1 MSDRHYDVVIHGA
14 GMAGLMFAA
23 ALLPSGLRIALVE
36 PQRLRRWRAAGEP
49 ELRVSALT
57 IATERMLRSLGCWE
71 ALAQARV
78 SPFRAIEVRDAVSG
92 AAIHFDAAA
101 VGAPHLGHIV
111 ENTLVQTVLY
121 DRIAGAD
128 NVSLL
133 IPDAIHE
140 LSAQRGERL
149 GILLEDGRQ
158 ISARLLVGADGA
170 ASPVRTLA
178 GIECHAR
185 GYGQVGIVAAIR
197 TEQPHGEAARQR
209 FLPGGPVALL
219 PLADGRCSIVWSVP
233 EAERERLLS
242 LSPEHFCQELSEASG
257 GMLGQVLS
265 IGERAAFPLRRQ
277 HAARYVEPRIALIG
291 DAAHVIHPL
300 AGQGANLGFLDAA
313 ALAQC
318 VAEAGARGRDIG
330 GLDVLRRYERWRK
343 GDNQLMQSA
352 MDGFHLLFGSRNP
365 LLVGVRGLGLAVS
378 ERLSPLKELYMRQA
392 MGLSADLPVLARS
405 SAKLD

>member
-392 MGLSADLPVLARS
+392 MGLSADLPALARS